1 MLGPECHIKD
11 FENEDHQ
18 RGDSR
23 DDLVTFDFQNKNRS
37 REWGGGSSLHGV
49 CHIGQICTALLVT

>member
-23 DDLVTFDFQNKNRS
+23 DDLVTFDF
-37 REWGGGSSLHGV
+37 
-49 CHIGQICTALLVT
+49 